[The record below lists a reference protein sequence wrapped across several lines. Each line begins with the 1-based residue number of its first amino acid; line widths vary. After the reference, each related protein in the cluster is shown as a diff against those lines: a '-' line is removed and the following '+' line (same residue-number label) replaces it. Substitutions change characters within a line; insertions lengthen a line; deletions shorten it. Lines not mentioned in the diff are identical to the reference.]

1 MGKALI
7 MPLTVAYGVSI
18 SLAREFAKANG
29 NRRVTP
35 YDATKVL
42 YGRRNKRKEGEA
54 LRVLWACVNFDMASY
69 DSKAKEF
76 LVYG

>member
-7 MPLTVAYGVSI
+7 MPLTVANGI
-18 SLAREFAKANG
+18 SLDLARGFAKANG

-35 YDATKVL
+35 YEATKVM
-42 YGRRNKRKEGEA
+42 YGRRNKRKEDEA
-54 LRVLWACVNFDMASY
+54 LRMLWACVSFDMASY
-69 DSKAKEF
+69 DSNAKEF

>member
-7 MPLTVAYGVSI
+7 MPLTVADGI
-18 SLAREFAKANG
+18 SLSYAREFAKANG

-35 YDATKVL
+35 YEATKVL

-54 LRVLWACVNFDMASY
+54 LRVLWACVSFDMATY
-69 DSKAKEF
+69 DSHAKEF
-76 LVYG
+76 IVYG

>member
-7 MPLTVAYGVSI
+7 LPLTVANGI
-18 SLAREFAKANG
+18 SLGVARQFAKENG
-29 NRRVTP
+29 NRRVTA

-54 LRVLWACVNFDMASY
+54 LRMLWACVSMDLARY
-69 DSKAKEF
+69 DSNAKEF
-76 LVYG
+76 LIYG